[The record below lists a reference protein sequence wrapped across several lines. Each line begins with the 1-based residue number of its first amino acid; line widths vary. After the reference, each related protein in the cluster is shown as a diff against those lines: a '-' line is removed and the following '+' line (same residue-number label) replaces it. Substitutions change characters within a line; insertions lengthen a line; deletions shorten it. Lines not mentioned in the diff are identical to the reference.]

1 MEITWNKTDT
11 TQQTLKRFLQANGV
25 SKRLYGKLKKGYG
38 EVLLD
43 GKKTKLST
51 LLNKPQK
58 VTLNLPDDR
67 DEANVLVSFE
77 PIKVIYEDANW
88 LVVDKPAG
96 LTSVP
101 GPSNKKD
108 TLVNRVKGYF
118 KKHDQKIKAP
128 KIITRLDRYTS
139 GVVLFAKHSF
149 GQSLIA
155 PIVSSHMMD
164 KRYLALVEG
173 EIKKAHGFIEGPIK
187 RSEDDLRYE
196 VSPDGKEAKSEY
208 WCLNSTQ
215 KFSLVQ
221 VKLHTGRTHQIRVHF
236 KSIGHTLLGDK
247 LYGGQTEKITRQA
260 LHAQKLGF
268 VDPFTKK
275 YLEFESPLPKD
286 IKLIVENMDTKINE
300 HKKFCYNK
308 NIKL

>member
-149 GQSLIA
+149 GSL
-155 PIVSSHMMD
+155 
-164 KRYLALVEG
+164 
-173 EIKKAHGFIEGPIK
+173 
-187 RSEDDLRYE
+187 
-196 VSPDGKEAKSEY
+196 
-208 WCLNSTQ
+208 
-215 KFSLVQ
+215 
-221 VKLHTGRTHQIRVHF
+221 
-236 KSIGHTLLGDK
+236 
-247 LYGGQTEKITRQA
+247 
-260 LHAQKLGF
+260 
-268 VDPFTKK
+268 
-275 YLEFESPLPKD
+275 
-286 IKLIVENMDTKINE
+286 
-300 HKKFCYNK
+300 
-308 NIKL
+308 